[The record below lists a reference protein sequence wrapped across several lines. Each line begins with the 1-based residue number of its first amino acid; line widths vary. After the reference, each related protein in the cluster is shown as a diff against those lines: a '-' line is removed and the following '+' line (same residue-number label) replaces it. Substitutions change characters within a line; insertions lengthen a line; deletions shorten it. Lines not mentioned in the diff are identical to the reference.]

1 MHLED
6 MKKLAVM
13 ARIDMGDEELES
25 MAHDFDA
32 VFAYVDQIREFDGN
46 SNPESGKAPTD
57 HLLHNIMREDVVTN
71 TTGACTDKILAEM
84 PKTQDGYLKVKQ
96 IL

>member
-1 MHLED
+1 MNLED

-13 ARIDMGDEELES
+13 ARIDMGDNELES

-32 VFAYVDQIREFDGN
+32 VFAYVDQIKECN
-46 SNPESGKAPTD
+46 ESSEYLGEPTTDD
-57 HLLHNIMREDVVTN
+57 HLLYNVMREDVVTN
-71 TTGACTDKILAEM
+71 MSGERTDKILAEM
-84 PKTQDGYLKVKQ
+84 PKTDSGYLKVKQ

>member
-1 MHLED
+1 MNLED

-13 ARIDMGDEELES
+13 ARIDMKDEELES

-32 VFAYVDQIREFDGN
+32 ILAYVDQIKEYN
-46 SNPESGKAPTD
+46 SNSNFEGGKAPTD
-57 HLLHNIMREDVVTN
+57 HLLHNIMREDLVTN
-71 TTGACTDKILAEM
+71 TPGGCTDKILAEM
-84 PKTQDGYLKVKQ
+84 PKVQDGYLKVKQ